1 MLWWPNFGVFLVQL
15 TYFIGSF
22 YLYKWF
28 VRLLQ
33 PPQRLRHTFRL
44 IFIILVGSFLA
55 GKILGRYEFNSF
67 NYFLSFF
74 SSIGMGFTFFFCIF
88 AGGSDLLRYFWKQLP
103 LPGGILIPNS
113 RAFRRT
119 LVAVISGFALVM
131 GGCALREA
139 YNIDVTRLDLPLR
152 GLPAEM
158 EGLTLLQI
166 SDVHYGMLTENGR
179 LSKIV
184 ARINDLNPDIVVI
197 TGDLVDE
204 SVSHMERMA
213 DPLSKLKSRLGV
225 FAITGNH
232 DYYAGADRVVAIMK
246 GAGIRVLRN
255 EVTVLPGGLQ
265 LLGIDDPTG
274 ARRVGAPV
282 PDFNRLVST
291 LDPRKPSILL
301 YHQPYNFEKTARA
314 GVGLQLSGHTHGS
327 QVLPLRPIS
336 HVLFHHLRGLYRQ
349 GDSYMYVTRGI
360 GTGGPPM
367 RLGSPPELVY
377 IRLHSKV

>member
-1 MLWWPNFGVFLVQL
+1 MLLWPNFGVFLVSL
-15 TYFIGSF
+15 TYGSGSF

-28 VRLLQ
+28 IRLLQ
-33 PPQRLRHTFRL
+33 PPQALRHTMRL
-44 IFIILVGSFLA
+44 IFIVLVGSLLA
-55 GKILGRYEFNSF
+55 GKILARYEFNSF
-67 NYFLSFF
+67 SYFLSFF
-74 SSIGMGFTFFFCIF
+74 SSTWMGFTFFFCIF
-88 AGGSDLLRYFWKQLP
+88 AGGSDLLRYLLKKFP
-103 LPGGILIPNS
+103 LQGGTLTQNS
-113 RAFRRT
+113 RCFRRT
-119 LVAVISGFALVM
+119 LVAVISGLALVV

-139 YNIDVTRLDLPLR
+139 YNIRVTRLDLPLR

-158 EGLTLLQI
+158 EGLTVLQVA
-166 SDVHYGMLTENGR
+166 DVHYGMLIENGR

-184 ARINDLNPDIVVI
+184 SLINELEPDIVVI

-225 FAITGNH
+225 FAVTGNH
-232 DYYAGADRVVAIMK
+232 DYYAGVDRVVAIMR

-274 ARRVGAPV
+274 ARRVGASV
-282 PDFNRLVST
+282 PDFNRLVSM
-291 LDPRKPSILL
+291 LDPRKPSIFLH
-301 YHQPYNFEKTARA
+301 HQPHNFERMARA

-336 HVLFHHLRGLYRQ
+336 HVLFDHLRGLYRE
-349 GDSYMYVTRGI
+349 GDSYMYVSRGI

-377 IRLHSKV
+377 IRLHSPT

>member
-1 MLWWPNFGVFLVQL
+1 MLLWQNFGVFFVHSI
-15 TYFIGSF
+15 YFIATI

-28 VRLLQ
+28 IRLLQ
-33 PPQRLRHTFRL
+33 PSPRLRHTIRL
-44 IFIILVGSFLA
+44 IFIVLVGSLFI

-67 NYFLSFF
+67 SYFLSF
-74 SSIGMGFTFFFCIF
+74 SSSTWMGFTFFFCVF
-88 AGGSDLLRYFWKQLP
+88 AAGSDLIRFLLKKFP
-103 LPGGILIPNS
+103 LQGSVSIANS
-113 RAFRRT
+113 RRFRRT
-119 LVAVISGFALVM
+119 LVAVISGLTLVT

-139 YNIDVTRLDLPLR
+139 YTIGVTRLDVPLR

-158 EGLTLLQI
+158 EGLTVLQV
-166 SDVHYGMLTENGR
+166 SDVHYGMLVENGR
-179 LSKIV
+179 LSEMV
-184 ARINDLNPDIVVI
+184 ARINELRPDIVVI

-213 DPLSKLKSRLGV
+213 EPLSKLKSRLGV

-232 DYYAGADRVVAIMK
+232 EYYAGVDRVVAIME
-246 GAGIRVLRN
+246 GVGIRVLRN
-255 EVTVLPGGLQ
+255 QVAVLPGIQ

-301 YHQPYNFEKTARA
+301 YHHPQNFEKAAGA

-336 HVLFHHLRGLYRQ
+336 HILFPHLRGLYSQ
-349 GDSYMYVTRGI
+349 GNSYMYVSRGV

-367 RLGSPPELVY
+367 RLGSPPELVF
-377 IRLHSKV
+377 IRLHSPT

>member
-1 MLWWPNFGVFLVQL
+1 MLLWQNFGVFFVHSI
-15 TYFIGSF
+15 YFIATI
-22 YLYKWF
+22 YLYTWF
-28 VRLLQ
+28 IRLLQ
-33 PPQRLRHTFRL
+33 PPPRLRQTIRL
-44 IFIILVGSFLA
+44 IFIVLVGSLFI

-67 NYFLSFF
+67 SYFLSF
-74 SSIGMGFTFFFCIF
+74 SSSTWMGFTFFFCVF
-88 AGGSDLLRYFWKQLP
+88 AAGSDLIRFLLKKFP
-103 LPGGILIPNS
+103 LQGSVSIANS
-113 RAFRRT
+113 RRFRRT
-119 LVAVISGFALVM
+119 LVAVISGLTLVT

-139 YNIDVTRLDLPLR
+139 YTIGVTRLDVPLR

-158 EGLTLLQI
+158 EGLTVLQV
-166 SDVHYGMLTENGR
+166 SDVHYGMLVENGR
-179 LSKIV
+179 LSEMV
-184 ARINDLNPDIVVI
+184 ARINELRPDIVVI

-213 DPLSKLKSRLGV
+213 EPLSKLKSRLGV

-232 DYYAGADRVVAIMK
+232 EYYAGVDRVVAIME

-255 EVTVLPGGLQ
+255 QVAALPGGLQ

-274 ARRVGAPV
+274 ARRVGAPI

-291 LDPRKPSILL
+291 LDPRKSSILL
-301 YHQPYNFEKTARA
+301 YHHPQNFEKAAGA

-336 HVLFHHLRGLYRQ
+336 HVLFPHLRGLYSQ
-349 GDSYMYVTRGI
+349 GNSYMYVSRGV

-367 RLGSPPELVY
+367 RLGSPPELVF
-377 IRLHSKV
+377 IRLHSPT

>member
-1 MLWWPNFGVFLVQL
+1 MLLWQNFGVFFVHSI
-15 TYFIGSF
+15 YFIATI
-22 YLYKWF
+22 YLYTWF
-28 VRLLQ
+28 IRLLQ
-33 PPQRLRHTFRL
+33 PPPRLRQTIRL
-44 IFIILVGSFLA
+44 IFIVLVGSLFI

-67 NYFLSFF
+67 SYFLSF
-74 SSIGMGFTFFFCIF
+74 SSSTWMGFTFFFCVF
-88 AGGSDLLRYFWKQLP
+88 AAGSDLIRFLLKKFSLQ
-103 LPGGILIPNS
+103 GSVSIANS
-113 RAFRRT
+113 RRFRRT
-119 LVAVISGFALVM
+119 LVAVISGLTLVT

-139 YNIDVTRLDLPLR
+139 YTIGVTRLDVPLR

-158 EGLTLLQI
+158 EGLTVLQV
-166 SDVHYGMLTENGR
+166 SDVHYGMLVENGR
-179 LSKIV
+179 LSEIV
-184 ARINDLNPDIVVI
+184 AHINQLNPDIVVI

-213 DPLSKLKSRLGV
+213 EPLSKLKSRLGV

-232 DYYAGADRVVAIMK
+232 EYYAGVDRVVAIME
-246 GAGIRVLRN
+246 GVGIRVLRN
-255 EVTVLPGGLQ
+255 QVAVLPGIQ

-301 YHQPYNFEKTARA
+301 YHHPQNFEKAAGA

-336 HVLFHHLRGLYRQ
+336 HVLFPHLRGLYSQ
-349 GDSYMYVTRGI
+349 GNSYMYVSRGV

-367 RLGSPPELVY
+367 RLGSPPELVF
-377 IRLHSKV
+377 IRLHSPT

>member
-1 MLWWPNFGVFLVQL
+1 MLLWQNFGVFFVLAI
-15 TYFIGSF
+15 YSIASI
-22 YLYKWF
+22 YLYTWF
-28 VRLLQ
+28 IRLLQ
-33 PPQRLRHTFRL
+33 PPRRLRHTIRL
-44 IFIILVGSFLA
+44 IFIILVGSLII

-67 NYFLSFF
+67 SYFLSF
-74 SSIGMGFTFFFCIF
+74 SSSTWMGFTFFFCVF
-88 AGGSDLLRYFWKQLP
+88 AGGSDLIRYLWKKFP
-103 LPGGILIPNS
+103 LPGGVFIANS
-113 RAFRRT
+113 PGFRRT
-119 LVAVISGFALVM
+119 LVAVISGLTLVT

-139 YNIDVTRLDLPLR
+139 YKIGVTRLDVPLR

-158 EGLTLLQI
+158 EGLTVLQV
-166 SDVHYGMLTENGR
+166 SDVHYGMLAENGR
-179 LSKIV
+179 LSEIV
-184 ARINDLNPDIVVI
+184 ARINELNPDIVVI

-225 FAITGNH
+225 FAVTGNH
-232 DYYAGADRVVAIMK
+232 EYYAGVGRVVAILE

-255 EVTVLPGGLQ
+255 EVAVLPGGLQ

-301 YHQPYNFEKTARA
+301 YHQPQNFEKAASA

-336 HVLFHHLRGLYRQ
+336 HVLFPHLRGLYSQ
-349 GDSYMYVTRGI
+349 GNSYLYVSRGV

-377 IRLHSKV
+377 IRLHSPT

>member
-1 MLWWPNFGVFLVQL
+1 MLLWQNFGAFFVHSI
-15 TYFIGSF
+15 YFIASI

-33 PPQRLRHTFRL
+33 PPPRLRHVIRL
-44 IFIILVGSFLA
+44 IFIILVGSLLI

-67 NYFLSFF
+67 SYFLSFS
-74 SSIGMGFTFFFCIF
+74 SSIWMGFTLFFCVF
-88 AGGSDLLRYFWKQLP
+88 AAGSDLIRFLLKKFSFQ
-103 LPGGILIPNS
+103 GNVCIANS
-113 RAFRRT
+113 RRFRRT
-119 LVAVISGFALVM
+119 LVAVISGLTLVT

-139 YNIDVTRLDLPLR
+139 YHIGVTRVDVPLR
-152 GLPAEM
+152 GLPAEV
-158 EGLTLLQI
+158 EGLTVLQV
-166 SDVHYGMLTENGR
+166 SDVHYGMLVENGR
-179 LSKIV
+179 LSEIV
-184 ARINDLNPDIVVI
+184 ARINELRPDIVVI

-204 SVSHMERMA
+204 TVSHMERMA

-232 DYYAGADRVVAIMK
+232 EYYAGVDRVVTIME
-246 GAGIRVLRN
+246 GAGIQVLRN
-255 EVTVLPGGLQ
+255 EVAVLPGGLQ

-274 ARRVGAPV
+274 AARVGAPV
-282 PDFNRLVST
+282 PDFNRLVSA
-291 LDPRKPSILL
+291 LDFRKPSILL
-301 YHQPYNFEKTARA
+301 YHQPQNFERAARA

-336 HVLFHHLRGLYRQ
+336 RVLFPHLRGLYSQ
-349 GDSYMYVTRGI
+349 GNSYMYVSRGV

-377 IRLHSKV
+377 IRLHCPT

>member
-1 MLWWPNFGVFLVQL
+1 MLLWQNFGTFFVQL
-15 TYFIGSF
+15 IYFVASF

-28 VRLLQ
+28 IRHLR
-33 PPQRLRHTFRL
+33 PSPRLRHAIRL
-44 IFIILVGSFLA
+44 ILILLVGSLLIA
-55 GKILGRYEFNSF
+55 KILGRYEFNSF
-67 NYFLSFF
+67 SYFLSF
-74 SSIGMGFTFFFCIF
+74 SSAVWMGLTFFFCVF
-88 AGGSDLLRYFWKQLP
+88 AGGSDLIRYLLKRFHLR
-103 LPGGILIPNS
+103 GGVPISNS
-113 RAFRRT
+113 TGLRRT
-119 LVAVISGFALVM
+119 LVALISGLVFVM

-139 YNIDVTRLDLPLR
+139 NKIGVTRLDLPLR

-158 EGLTLLQI
+158 EGLTVLQV
-166 SDVHYGMLTENGR
+166 SDVHYGMLVENGR
-179 LSKIV
+179 LSTII
-184 ARINDLNPDIVVI
+184 ARINELTPDIVVI

-213 DPLSKLKSRLGV
+213 DPLSKLKTRLGV

-232 DYYAGADRVVAIMK
+232 EYYAGVDRVVAIMK

-255 EVTVLPGGLQ
+255 EVATLPGGLQ
-265 LLGIDDPTG
+265 ILGIDDPTG

-301 YHQPYNFEKTARA
+301 YHQPQNFEKAA
-314 GVGLQLSGHTHGS
+314 GLGVGLQLSGHTHGS
-327 QVLPLRPIS
+327 QILPLRPIS
-336 HVLFHHLRGLYRQ
+336 HALFPHLRGLFCQ
-349 GDSYMYVTRGI
+349 GDSYMYVSRGV

-377 IRLHSKV
+377 IRLHSPA

>member
-1 MLWWPNFGVFLVQL
+1 MLLWQNFGVFFVHSM
-15 TYFIGSF
+15 YFLASI
-22 YLYKWF
+22 YLYNWF
-28 VRLLQ
+28 IRLLQ
-33 PPQRLRHTFRL
+33 PPPRLRHTIRL
-44 IFIILVGSFLA
+44 IFIILVGSLLI
-55 GKILGRYEFNSF
+55 GKFLGRYDFNSF
-67 NYFLSFF
+67 SYFLSF
-74 SSIGMGFTFFFCIF
+74 SSSTWMGFTFFFCVF
-88 AGGSDLLRYFWKQLP
+88 AAASDLIRFLLKTFPVR
-103 LPGGILIPNS
+103 GSVSIANS
-113 RAFRRT
+113 RGFRRT
-119 LVAVISGFALVM
+119 LVAVIAGLTLVT

-139 YNIDVTRLDLPLR
+139 YKIGITRLDVPLL

-158 EGLTLLQI
+158 EGLTVLQV
-166 SDVHYGMLTENGR
+166 SDVHYGMLVENGR
-179 LSKIV
+179 LSEIV
-184 ARINDLNPDIVVI
+184 ARINELNPDIVVI

-213 DPLSKLKSRLGV
+213 GPLSKLKSRLGV

-232 DYYAGADRVVAIMK
+232 EYYAGVDRVVAIME
-246 GAGIRVLRN
+246 GAGIHVLRN

-282 PDFNRLVST
+282 PDFNRIVST

-301 YHQPYNFEKTARA
+301 YHQPQNFERAASA

-327 QVLPLRPIS
+327 QLFPLRPIS
-336 HVLFHHLRGLYRQ
+336 HVLFSHLRGLYSQ
-349 GDSYMYVTRGI
+349 GNSYMYVSRGV

-377 IRLHSKV
+377 IRLHCPT

>member
-1 MLWWPNFGVFLVQL
+1 MLLWQNFGVFFVLAI
-15 TYFIGSF
+15 YFIASI
-22 YLYKWF
+22 YLYTWF
-28 VRLLQ
+28 IRLLQ
-33 PPQRLRHTFRL
+33 PPRRLRHTIRL
-44 IFIILVGSFLA
+44 IFIILVGSLLT

-67 NYFLSFF
+67 SYFLSF
-74 SSIGMGFTFFFCIF
+74 SSSTWMGFTFFFCVF
-88 AGGSDLLRYFWKQLP
+88 AGGSDLIRYLWKKFP
-103 LPGGILIPNS
+103 LPGGVFIANS
-113 RAFRRT
+113 PGFRRT
-119 LVAVISGFALVM
+119 LVAVISGLTLVT

-139 YNIDVTRLDLPLR
+139 YKIEVTRLDVLLR

-158 EGLTLLQI
+158 EGLTVLQV
-166 SDVHYGMLTENGR
+166 SDVHYGMLVENGR
-179 LSKIV
+179 LSEIV
-184 ARINDLNPDIVVI
+184 ARINELNPDIVVI

-213 DPLSKLKSRLGV
+213 LPLSKLKSRLGV
-225 FAITGNH
+225 FAVTGNH
-232 DYYAGADRVVAIMK
+232 EYYAGVGRIMAILE

-255 EVTVLPGGLQ
+255 EVAVLSGGLQ

-301 YHQPYNFEKTARA
+301 YHQPQNFEKAASA

-336 HVLFHHLRGLYRQ
+336 HVLFPHLRGLYSQ
-349 GDSYMYVTRGI
+349 GNSYLYVSRGV

-377 IRLHSKV
+377 IRLHSPT